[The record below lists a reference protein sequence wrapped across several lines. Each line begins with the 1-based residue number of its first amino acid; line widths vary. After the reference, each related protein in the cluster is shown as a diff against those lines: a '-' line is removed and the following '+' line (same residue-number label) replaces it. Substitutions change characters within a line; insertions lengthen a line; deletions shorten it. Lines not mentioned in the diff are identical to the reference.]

1 MGAAGVWWSPQS
13 SKLMRPDA
21 VGLGG
26 FDSHTLPPLRD
37 HRRLP
42 AGVLANFYS
51 ERGGP
56 SMKKFLLLVVAV
68 VAVWLGINYAR
79 TGRLALFPS
88 AASPGE
94 QRIHD
99 LEQELA
105 RIESQIQS
113 AGRAAGMTGMDTTGD
128 VASLTAQKAQIEKQ
142 LAEART
148 SGR

>member
-1 MGAAGVWWSPQS
+1 
-13 SKLMRPDA
+13 
-21 VGLGG
+21 
-26 FDSHTLPPLRD
+26 
-37 HRRLP
+37 
-42 AGVLANFYS
+42 
-51 ERGGP
+51 
-56 SMKKFLLLVVAV
+56 MKKFLLLVIAV

-88 AASPGE
+88 AANPGE

-105 RIESQIQS
+105 AIESQIQS

-128 VASLTAQKAQIEKQ
+128 VASLTAKKAQIEKQ
-142 LAEART
+142 LAEARQ